1 MKLQEMI
8 DSWQETSNQKQ
19 QQEIVEGTD
28 YSVPIQIE
36 YEEEAWQR
44 QLMEHRSPADANDQ
58 ERNSQEHPLAQD
70 YPLERE
76 PASTLTWESFM
87 DTVAFPE
94 KSIPG
99 AVRAQDWTQSEARD
113 ALLDTCQDT
122 VLCGALSSHQQEDWA
137 AQNGHRAM
145 MDDILDEEEF

>member
-1 MKLQEMI
+1 MRVQQLI
-8 DSWQETSNQKQ
+8 DAWQDAPSTDEK
-19 QQEIVEGTD
+19 EAVVEGSN
-28 YSVPIQIE
+28 YNLPIQIE
-36 YEEEAWQR
+36 IEEDWQR
-44 QLMEHRSPADANDQ
+44 QLMERRSPADGQ
-58 ERNSQEHPLAQD
+58 ERSSDGGHPLAQD

-99 AVRAQDWTQSEARD
+99 AVRVQDWTQGEARD
-113 ALLDTCQDT
+113 ALLETCQDT
-122 VLCGALSSHQQEDWA
+122 VLCGALMRQQDDFVVYNE
-137 AQNGHRAM
+137 HRAM